1 MTSTSFLSSRNP
13 AILLLIAS
21 KFYRHDLPFTC
32 PKMCFRRTVY
42 DLMIMISWLLVSWIA
57 NSPLAFSFSFFSFH
71 IYIYIFFPSE
81 VRAVEKMG
89 TLFAFLQS
97 PGSSPVLQPF
107 RYDIAYT
114 TSLWHQPT
122 LMTLSDVIQ
131 LVPRTCMGQIFP
143 QAIPDSTL
151 TQSWQFSTLNP
162 LCMHRGLRSYWQTKK
177 RRHSVLLP
185 YLCLL
190 TLNCPK

>member
-71 IYIYIFFPSE
+71 IYIYFFSFWSEGSGEDGHIVCLSPVTRVISCSATFQIWYSVYNLAVTPANSHDTLRCNPACPTDLYGPNFPS
-81 VRAVEKMG
+81 
-89 TLFAFLQS
+89 S
-97 PGSSPVLQPF
+97 N
-107 RYDIAYT
+107 
-114 TSLWHQPT
+114 
-122 LMTLSDVIQ
+122 
-131 LVPRTCMGQIFP
+131 
-143 QAIPDSTL
+143 
-151 TQSWQFSTLNP
+151 SWLNP
-162 LCMHRGLRSYWQTKK
+162 YSILA
-177 RRHSVLLP
+177 VLHLESP
-185 YLCLL
+185 LYA
-190 TLNCPK
+190 